1 MDEERMAGT
10 ARVRA
15 WTRSKGRRKDVGGEL
30 EGRKRGHGRWRAR
43 VRVERARQR
52 AEQEALRREVLLLR
66 SQLHQQKM
74 EMETEERS
82 GEGKQGVPREEPDVE
97 GPKGTMRP
105 EDTVGRVVL
114 SRGVGGHGKL
124 GQAVKALHAL
134 LGEAGCHPGQGDL
147 FSSAFGSGTERAV
160 KAFQAETGMEETGV
174 VDKHVWAALLGRRGG
189 VGALDDDERVDRS
202 ARLKLFWKEVGLREE
217 DAVAMV
223 CKAREEPLYANV
235 GLLRRKVERL
245 RMLLPNADVAQMAW
259 REPRVLAFD
268 AAQAPMRL
276 LALSRMLPNVNVVR
290 LFEKQPSLLLDEG
303 FETNIRRCL
312 ATLET
317 FTPYGVDLYSL
328 LEEWPELLFRIQHY
342 EGKDFESLPVDIK
355 NAFLSHQFNP

>member
-1 MDEERMAGT
+1 MSAS

-15 WTRSKGRRKDVGGEL
+15 WTRSRGRRKDEHGAL
-30 EGRKRGHGRWRAR
+30 EGRKRARGRWWAK
-43 VRVERARQR
+43 VRMERAKQR
-52 AEQEALRREVLLLR
+52 AENDALRREVDDLR
-66 SQLHQQKM
+66 NQLHRQKLV
-74 EMETEERS
+74 METKQIEEKEERDAW
-82 GEGKQGVPREEPDVE
+82 KQRDGW
-97 GPKGTMRP
+97 GTHHGNMRP

-114 SRGVGGHGKL
+114 SRGVGGYGKL
-124 GQAVKALHAL
+124 GQAVKTLHAL
-134 LGEAGCHPGQGDL
+134 LTDAGCHPGQGDL
-147 FSSAFGSGTERAV
+147 FSGAFGSGTERAV
-160 KAFQAETGMEETGV
+160 KAFQAETGLEETGV

-189 VGALDDDERVDRS
+189 VGALDEDERVDQS
-202 ARLKLFWKEVGLREE
+202 ARLKHFWKEVGLREE

-223 CKAREEPLYANV
+223 RKAREEPLYANV
-235 GLLRRKVERL
+235 GVLRRKIERL
-245 RMLLPNADVAQMAW
+245 KTLLPQADVAQMVW
-259 REPRVLAFD
+259 REPRILAFD

-276 LALSRMLPNVNVVR
+276 LALGRMLPNVNVVC

-317 FTPYGVDLYSL
+317 FTPYGVDLYSI
-328 LEEWPELLFRIQHY
+328 LEDWPELLFRIQHY